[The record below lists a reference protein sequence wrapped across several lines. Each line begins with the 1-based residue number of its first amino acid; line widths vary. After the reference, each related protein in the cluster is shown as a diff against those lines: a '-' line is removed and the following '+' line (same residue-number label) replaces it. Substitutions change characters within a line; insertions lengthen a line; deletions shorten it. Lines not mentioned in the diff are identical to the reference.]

1 MREARIGK
9 REQGCRVVTEV
20 AVIMKVGNLEEQ
32 RTPIRGLH
40 LETKEAKRE
49 GSEKQLWRT
58 GVDSVSLSTLV
69 SICWKPYT

>member
-1 MREARIGK
+1 M
-9 REQGCRVVTEV
+9 
-20 AVIMKVGNLEEQ
+20 IMKVGNLEEQ